1 MISFV
6 GAGPGDIELVT
17 VKGQRLLENADAVI
31 YDRLANPLLL
41 HYCKKTCDFF
51 YVGKTPYQPSMKQ
64 AEINQLLVEIP
75 KKYQRVVRL
84 KGGDPEIFGRLTEEL
99 EVVRNEGYLFEIV
112 PGITAASGS
121 AAYSGF
127 SLTKRGIARGVTF
140 LTGYVKENH
149 INQTITLPKEQTLC
163 LYMGIEALKNLL
175 PKLKNIKTEEI
186 SIAVIEW
193 GTLGRQRS
201 VFGTTKTIEKQLQD
215 QNIQNPAMILIGEA
229 VNEKDAFPWFENLEK
244 ANERILIVSTESPT
258 MEELVNYT
266 SKGADIWWHQVGDTR
281 DVRFDEI
288 SQRIRKEVVFSAILF
303 KSEQAEND
311 YKHINE
317 SVQ

>member
-17 VKGQRLLENADAVI
+17 VKGQRLLAQADAVI

-41 HYCKKTCDFF
+41 YHCKKTCDFF

-64 AEINQLLVEIP
+64 TDINQLLVEIP
-75 KKYQRVVRL
+75 KTHQRVVRL

-99 EVVRNEGYLFEIV
+99 SIVRDEGYLFEIV

-121 AAYSGF
+121 AAYSGW
-127 SLTKRGIARGVTF
+127 SLTKRGVARGVTF

-149 INQTITLPKEQTLC
+149 INHTITLPKDQTLC

-175 PKLKNIKTEEI
+175 PKLKQSETETI
-186 SIAVIEW
+186 NIAVVEW

-201 VFGTTKTIEKQLQD
+201 VFGTIDTIEKQLQEEK
-215 QNIQNPAMILIGEA
+215 IQNPAMILIGEA
-229 VNEKDAFPWFENLEK
+229 MSKKERFPWFEQLER
-244 ANERILIVSTESPT
+244 ATERILIVSTNPPV
-258 MEELVNYT
+258 MDELVSYT
-266 SKGADIWWHQVGDTR
+266 SKGADVWWHQVGEMR
-281 DVRFDEI
+281 DVRFDEV
-288 SQRIRKEVVFSAILF
+288 SRRIREEIDFSTILF
-303 KSEQAEND
+303 KSEQSEVLYQLEQSID
-311 YKHINE
+311 
-317 SVQ
+317 